1 MPYWLDTT
9 NLTRALR
16 TYVSYMI
23 CKCRYIPIS
32 KVSIGSGWIPMNS
45 ILFCVSITFV
55 EKCIL
60 LAPKKTSKRKK
71 WFSKSYDF
79 TDDFSF
85 KSDAKIEITLV
96 NYQTSIKLAYH

>member
-1 MPYWLDTT
+1 MHYWLDTT

-55 EKCIL
+55 CKMHPIGAKKKPPNRPHENIQRKNGFQRHMIL
-60 LAPKKTSKRKK
+60 QMI
-71 WFSKSYDF
+71 FF
-79 TDDFSF
+79 
-85 KSDAKIEITLV
+85 
-96 NYQTSIKLAYH
+96 